1 MFLQVCWL
9 QRLLKEGRCF
19 RGFKPLSGRSA
30 AKKTAHETAVGAR
43 FYSPAVFGS
52 CLGLG
57 ELLGANQFIVFGLK
71 STIIL
76 APVNAVSNLKSINP
90 SRRNLSQLP
99 ITDEKQRWE
108 ESEKRRE
115 ENRREEKRG
124 EERRREEKRR
134 EEKRREE
141 KRRRSEKRKSQTE

>member
-1 MFLQVCWL
+1 MPASMFLQVCWF
-9 QRLLKEGRCF
+9 QGLLKEGRCF

-30 AKKTAHETAVGAR
+30 AKKPRMRLQSEPGSAYLRAA
-43 FYSPAVFGS
+43 FGS

-57 ELLGANQFIVFGLK
+57 ELLGANQFIVFELK

-99 ITDEKQRWE
+99 IIWTDEKQSWE

-115 ENRREEKRG
+115 
-124 EERRREEKRR
+124 
-134 EEKRREE
+134 
-141 KRRRSEKRKSQTE
+141 